1 MRITLLCL
9 LALIVCGCADPGP
22 QVRAYTAATDAPIN
36 EYVRLM
42 GEYAHLSSQVD
53 KRLQST
59 SYTPELAQRMGT
71 DLMEAIKPLRMQ
83 FEAARIELGKAPPA
97 PKEAEK
103 YARAVNDMFDMM
115 DKLLTAYADLAD
127 EMQKGA
133 GGSRDR
139 VEKLSR
145 DMATFSAAAAVSIED
160 ATKLRKELDAKY
172 PEKK

>member
-1 MRITLLCL
+1 MRNVLLCV
-9 LALIVCGCADPGP
+9 LALVFCGCADPGP
-22 QVRAYTAATDAPIN
+22 QVRAYTAATDAPMN

-42 GEYAHLSSQVD
+42 GEYAHLSEQVN

-59 SYTPELAQRMGT
+59 SYTPELAERMGN
-71 DLMEAIKPLRMQ
+71 DIKDAITPLRSQ
-83 FEAARIELGKAPPA
+83 FEAVRAELAKAPPA

-103 YARAVNDMFDMM
+103 YAKAVNDMFDMM
-115 DKLLTAYADLAD
+115 DKLLTAYADLAS

-133 GGSRDR
+133 AGSRDR

-145 DMATFSAAAAVSIED
+145 DMATFSAAASVAMQD
-160 ATKLRKELDAKY
+160 ATAQRKELEAKY